1 MSEAHFPPDPGL
13 VRAIDRLAV
22 ARSIADVVS
31 ILRETARDI
40 VGSDGIAVVLR
51 EGESCFYA
59 AEDAIEPL
67 WCGRR
72 FPLTACISGWAMLN
86 DRTAVV
92 PDIELDARLP
102 VEAYRATS
110 MRSLVMVPIGSPE
123 PMAALGAYWCASV
136 IPDDGTVC
144 RIETLARQAA
154 AALVRLRVPSYA
166 GSPVSAP
173 RPAGE
178 ARQPQ

>member
-13 VRAIDRLAV
+13 ARAIDRLAV

-136 IPDDGTVC
+136 IPPASRRFTRRSPARSRRC
-144 RIETLARQAA
+144 RTT
-154 AALVRLRVPSYA
+154 
-166 GSPVSAP
+166 SPCSWGAP
-173 RPAGE
+173 RCSCSRMTSTVGRAG
-178 ARQPQ
+178 